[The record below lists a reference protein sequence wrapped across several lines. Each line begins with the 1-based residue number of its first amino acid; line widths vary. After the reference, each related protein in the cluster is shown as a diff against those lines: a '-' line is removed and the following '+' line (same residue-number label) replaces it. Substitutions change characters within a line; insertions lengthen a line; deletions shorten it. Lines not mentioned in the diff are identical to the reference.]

1 MVTAPALGP
10 FGPVRHDGTR
20 GVVLGS
26 AQLDRRDFQAM
37 LDFLQGLYATNTLN
51 DYVSHATRGLLQLV
65 PADICVY
72 NECDPARRRI
82 KFVVEPTERELP
94 DAPKLWA
101 VHMHDHPFLKYWH
114 GDFAEQSLHRVV
126 TLGDFV
132 SRRQWRDR
140 GLYTEFYRPNRIEHM
155 MGVRLPA
162 PGSLEFYI
170 TILRDGGDFGV
181 RDRAVLSLLRPHLVS
196 AYENA
201 AAMGERECDLRL
213 LRGTLEEHGR
223 SLILLG
229 RDGSIRQMSECARNW
244 LLDYFGCDCRRRL
257 PAALDAWVKN
267 QELGVSASCGI
278 SSGRQPLTKERDG
291 RRLTVR
297 LLTEDG
303 GLCLL
308 VSEEK
313 LSIEPADLASLGLTR
328 RETEVLALVAA
339 GKSNAAIAA
348 IVGLSPATIKHCLER
363 IFAKLQVG
371 TRAAAAAIA
380 VRTAG
385 TAA

>member
-1 MVTAPALGP
+1 
-10 FGPVRHDGTR
+10 
-20 GVVLGS
+20 
-26 AQLDRRDFQAM
+26 M
-37 LDFLQGLYATNTLN
+37 LDFLQGLYASKTLDN
-51 DYVSHATRGLLQLV
+51 YVSHATCGLQQLV

-82 KFVVEPTERELP
+82 KFIVEPIERDLP

-114 GDFAEQSLHRVV
+114 GAFAERSLHRVV
-126 TLGDFV
+126 TLSDFV
-132 SRRQWRDR
+132 SRRQWRNR

-170 TILRDGGDFGV
+170 TILRDGSDFGE
-181 RDRAVLSLLRPHLVS
+181 RDRAVLSLLRPHLVA

-201 AAMGERECDLRL
+201 AAMSEWEGELKL
-213 LRGTLEEHGR
+213 LREGLEERGR
-223 SLILLG
+223 FLIVLG
-229 RDGSIRQMSECARNW
+229 RDCSIPQISECARNC
-244 LLDYFGCDCRRRL
+244 LLDYFGPDWRDRARL
-257 PAALDAWVKN
+257 PEAVECWVKK
-267 QELGVSASCGI
+267 QELGASANGGVPSV
-278 SSGRQPLTKERDG
+278 RQPLTKERHG

-297 LLTEDG
+297 LVAEASVLY
-303 GLCLL
+303 LL
-308 VSEEK
+308 MSEEN
-313 LSIEPADLASLGLTR
+313 LCVDPGDLVSLGLTR

-348 IVGLSPATIKHCLER
+348 VLGLSPATIKHCLER
-363 IFAKLQVG
+363 IYAKLRVG

-380 VRTAG
+380 VRIASGGGLTG
-385 TAA
+385 